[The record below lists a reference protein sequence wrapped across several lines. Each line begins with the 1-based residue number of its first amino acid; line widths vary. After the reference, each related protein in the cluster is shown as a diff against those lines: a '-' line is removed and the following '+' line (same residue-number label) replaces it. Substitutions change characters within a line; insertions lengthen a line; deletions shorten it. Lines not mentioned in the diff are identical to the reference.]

1 MSPKP
6 QLENAAGSVERRRV
20 SAFKYWNPDKYAKHP
35 SAVKT
40 SRKTLEWSVYFSVF
54 LSQSLSSQG
63 RGKDVRIPLHYYS
76 FFCPVGS
83 KALIILGEG
92 ERHGLAYR
100 FLFYFFYCQPRWSQK
115 RQLVARN
122 QRLCES
128 QKSHWKYSDHLSIYR
143 IKKQAQMQSA
153 GCSRSYSGK
162 GGQEAK
168 WSDSWINGFPMTQ
181 TSREHRF
188 FTCSVSNLGWFTPP

>member
-1 MSPKP
+1 M
-6 QLENAAGSVERRRV
+6 ERCRV

-40 SRKTLEWSVYFSVF
+40 SRKALEWSVYFSVF

-63 RGKDVRIPLHYYS
+63 RGKDVRIPLYYYS

-83 KALIILGEG
+83 KALITLGEG
-92 ERHGLAYR
+92 GRHRLTHR
-100 FLFYFFYCQPRWSQK
+100 FLFFFFLNCQARWSQK

-122 QRLCES
+122 HRLCES
-128 QKSHWKYSDHLSIYR
+128 QKSHWKYSLSIHLSIYR
-143 IKKQAQMQSA
+143 RVKQAQMQSI
-153 GCSRSYSGK
+153 GCSRSCSGK

-168 WSDSWINGFPMTQ
+168 WSDSWINGFPMTLRLHLN
-181 TSREHRF
+181 TDF
-188 FTCSVSNLGWFTPP
+188 

>member
-1 MSPKP
+1 MVPDFPSPEEAFFSFFLMDISKAP
-6 QLENAAGSVERRRV
+6 VRECCRV
-20 SAFKYWNPDKYAKHP
+20 SGEAQSFSLQNWNPDKYAKHP

-92 ERHGLAYR
+92 GRHRLAYR

-122 QRLCES
+122 HRLCES

-143 IKKQAQMQSA
+143 IEKQAQMQSV
-153 GCSRSYSGK
+153 C
-162 GGQEAK
+162 
-168 WSDSWINGFPMTQ
+168 
-181 TSREHRF
+181 
-188 FTCSVSNLGWFTPP
+188 C